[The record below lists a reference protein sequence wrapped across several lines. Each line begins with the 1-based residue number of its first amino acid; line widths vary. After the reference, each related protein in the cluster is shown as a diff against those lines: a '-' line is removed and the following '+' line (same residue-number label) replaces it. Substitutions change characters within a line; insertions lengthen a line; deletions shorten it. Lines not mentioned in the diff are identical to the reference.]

1 MMIVLYPWL
10 KALHIISMVAWMAAL
25 FYLPRL
31 YSYHVSSGGRE
42 SNSHDIFSVMERRLL
57 QIIATPAMLLTWI
70 FGLLLLW
77 VPGIIDW
84 QAFWPWLKLAAI
96 LAMTWFQ
103 FWLAARR
110 RELLNGDC
118 RLSAKM
124 FRRMNEVPTVLLIVI
139 VIMVIVRPF

>member
-1 MMIVLYPWL
+1 MIIVLYPWL

-57 QIIATPAMLLTWI
+57 RIIATPAMLLTWI
-70 FGLLLLW
+70 FGFLLLW

-84 QAFWPWLKLAAI
+84 QAFWPWVKLVAI
-96 LAMTWFQ
+96 LAMTWFHM
-103 FWLAARR
+103 WLAGRR